1 MAQDGYNFLPQ
12 LKGRSAPKGWRN
24 HILIEAG
31 NSKGVVTKRWKY
43 IANRVS
49 TEIEAKMKAA
59 PKKVFWSGVDHHN
72 YRTEKLYPGYWD
84 ADQLYDLDSD
94 LYEQN
99 NLINSFENKQTVYE
113 MKALLRSYVSDL
125 PHAFGEFS
133 DK

>member
-1 MAQDGYNFLPQ
+1 
-12 LKGRSAPKGWRN
+12 
-24 HILIEAG
+24 
-31 NSKGVVTKRWKY
+31 
-43 IANRVS
+43 
-49 TEIEAKMKAA
+49 MKAA

-84 ADQLYDLDSD
+84 ADQLYHLDSD

-99 NLINSFENKQTVYE
+99 NLINSFENKQKVSE

-133 DK
+133 EKMNWLKSNIMTVRAVKIKLLLIIFIIGVYKQAMHKIKSNQIY